1 MPSRSLILLSLLA
14 LAGASVT
21 AACAKVPYTNR
32 RQFKIVPNAVMSGLG
47 KSTYASML
55 QGKRIQTAGQNH
67 EVLTRVGKRISRAAA
82 QPKFDWQFRMIDD
95 PTINAWCLPGGYI
108 GFYTGILPVLRN
120 EAGMAFVMGHEVA
133 HATAHHGAERL
144 SQNLALVGGLGVLQ
158 AIASGSGKMTD
169 EQRGLIFGALG
180 VGAQVGVLLP
190 FSRKHESEAD
200 VIGAMYMA
208 TAGYPPE
215 ESIVVWDRMAAMTGG
230 KNTPGFLSTHPP
242 HERRKERLREWM
254 PRAQKRYERNKLSGD
269 TKTTLWQG
277 TAAASG
283 GTSTRS
289 TSGGTTGGTSQTGGT
304 TGTSGGTSSGDR
316 SGSRGGR

>member
-1 MPSRSLILLSLLA
+1 MSARSLLLVTLLA
-14 LAGASVT
+14 VAGGSVY

-32 RQFKIVPNAVMSGLG
+32 RQFKIVPNKVMSTLG
-47 KSTYASML
+47 RTTYASML
-55 QGKRIQTAGQNH
+55 QGKRLQTSGQNH
-67 EVLTRVGKRISRAAA
+67 DVLSRVGQRISRAAA
-82 QPKFDWQFRMIDD
+82 QPKFDWQYRMIDD

-158 AIASGSGKMTD
+158 AIASGNTKMTP
-169 EQRGLIFGALG
+169 EQQAIVFGALG

-208 TAGYPPE
+208 TAGYPPD

-230 KNTPGFLSTHPP
+230 SNTPSFLATHPP
-242 HERRKERLREWM
+242 HEKRKQRLREWM
-254 PRAQKRYERNKLSGD
+254 PRAQKRYERNRLSGD
-269 TKTTLWQG
+269 MKATLWQG
-277 TAAASG
+277 AGGATGGGATGTTRDS
-283 GTSTRS
+283 GTSTGGS
-289 TSGGTTGGTSQTGGT
+289 PSGGTTDGS
-304 TGTSGGTSSGDR
+304 R
-316 SGSRGGR
+316 SGSRGGSR